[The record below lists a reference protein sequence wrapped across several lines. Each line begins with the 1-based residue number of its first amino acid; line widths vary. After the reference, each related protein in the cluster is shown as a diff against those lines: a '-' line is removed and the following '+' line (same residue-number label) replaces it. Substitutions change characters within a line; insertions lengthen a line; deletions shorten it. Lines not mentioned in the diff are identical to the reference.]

1 MTINVLSDCGE
12 SCHLV
17 NSHCCRKGH
26 SSLSLSLMK
35 IVFSFVWLW
44 VHSLSFFHF
53 TERSIPAPSS
63 KLQSCQAALTSWFPK
78 VLNHKYSERA
88 VSYEADF
95 LTSFHFPVQ
104 KNRLSRPLP
113 TPLFSALICGRHL
126 GAAILW
132 AQYRETKP
140 NTLKRAGSQEIESTA
155 TLNNCARWHCC
166 RQVFSCSQRRSLL
179 SPPLKEYNRKHI

>member
-1 MTINVLSDCGE
+1 MFFPTVEKAI
-12 SCHLV
+12 CHLV

-26 SSLSLSLMK
+26 SSLSLSPMK
-35 IVFSFVWLW
+35 MT
-44 VHSLSFFHF
+44 LSFFHF
-53 TERSIPAPSS
+53 TERSIPAPGS

-95 LTSFHFPVQ
+95 LTSFHFPIQ

-113 TPLFSALICGRHL
+113 TPLFSALVCGSHL

-132 AQYRETKP
+132 AQYMETKP
-140 NTLKRAGSQEIESTA
+140 NTLKSAGSEEIESTA
-155 TLNNCARWHCC
+155 TLLNNCARWCCC
-166 RQVFSCSQRRSLL
+166 RQVFSGSQRCSLR
-179 SPPLKEYNRKHI
+179 SPPLKEYTRKHI